1 MHPLTNPPRAR
12 LRNPGMERGDT
23 VPDFTLPDD
32 QGQDRTLSDFLST
45 GPVVLFFYPAAMT
58 GGCTAESCHFRDL
71 AAEFGELGAHRVG
84 ISPDGVTKQREFSSA
99 NGFDYPLLSD
109 VDGAVAKQ
117 FGAWRRLLPLHA
129 KRHTFVIDTDRKVL
143 EVIKSELKL
152 EVHADKALA
161 ALRSA

>member
-1 MHPLTNPPRAR
+1 MD
-12 LRNPGMERGDT
+12 RGDI

-32 QGQDRTLSDFLST
+32 QGEERTLSDFLSS

-71 AAEFGELGAHRVG
+71 AAEFAEVGAHRVG
-84 ISPDGVTKQREFSSA
+84 ISPDAVTKQREFSA
-99 NGFDYPLLSD
+99 MHGFDYPLLSD

-117 FGAWRRLLPLHA
+117 FGVRRKFSPLHT

-143 EVIKSELKL
+143 EVIKSELKFA
-152 EVHADKALA
+152 VHADKALA
-161 ALRSA
+161 ALRERKTKDA